1 MQFLNKSTPRDAT
14 YKANTVIF
22 TSPEFILFAMFTQIT
37 AQSCAQAREAQCT
50 VPYSVRQL
58 PVPGTAR
65 TGPAEDMT
73 VDLISWTMTTGAAN
87 YITF

>member
-58 PVPGTAR
+58 PVPG
-65 TGPAEDMT
+65 PAEDMT

>member
-1 MQFLNKSTPRDAT
+1 MQVLNISTPRDAT
-14 YKANTVIF
+14 YKANAVIF
-22 TSPEFILFAMFTQIT
+22 ISPQIT
-37 AQSCAQAREAQCT
+37 AKSCAQAREAQCT

-73 VDLISWTMTTGAAN
+73 VDLIS
-87 YITF
+87 